1 MINEQERRYK
11 KVVDKM
17 KGLKAIVDDESV
29 PAYKRNQAAAKYL
42 EMERKYFPKVIH
54 SGKTTY
60 RKPKENVNE

>member
-17 KGLKAIVDDESV
+17 KSLKAIVDDESA

-42 EMERKYFPKVIH
+42 DMERKYFPKIIH
-54 SGKTTY
+54 SGNTTY
-60 RKPKENVNE
+60 RKPKETANE